1 MKHTVPTF
9 TGHKLQGRER
19 FHGLEISIENERG
32 SIRSGTDPSG
42 HEWAT
47 FMAHKY
53 GYIRGTVGTDG
64 DHVDVYLGPDR
75 TSEMAYIVHQRDPKT
90 KRYDEDKIM
99 LGFSTEEKAR
109 EAFKRQYDRRGF
121 LGPITAVTI
130 EELKRMLKTSKG
142 KKLEKAIPIVPI
154 AILEKASKDKK
165 SGSLMCD
172 EKGKW
177 YYYSKSKGWQPLN
190 EVEGFNPDG
199 DEKLE
204 KAAKRYYSPDEIKAR
219 GMRWVTINGAHVL
232 IQGVGDG
239 EGYVVV
245 GGAGGKL
252 NHFKIDRLMSEEEY
266 ADRQK
271 RRKEQRNREE
281 VRSITKE
288 DLAEERR
295 KTREQRKARKAIK
308 QAYQQEV
315 SRIVGEDLSALIEE
329 SEMKA
334 MQEKAEERAA
344 KRLNRERV
352 APKGERSKK
361 EEKAVEQEMEKATKK
376 KKQAVAKSLEHK
388 AMETLANQFSS
399 SDEFGSQKE
408 IDPATREDIME
419 VLDEEKS
426 KEILKAKR
434 EMKKKLKEVS
444 GAEAEKDY
452 ESMKVGEVFAGKDM
466 GSTDEEIME
475 EVRQNIETAKNIEFY
490 DRINPSYD
498 KIKKH
503 IDAGAAGALNG
514 VVSDAY
520 GLGAMFDENIV
531 KELGV
536 EAMARAIASKIQIDG
551 RGQAARDALV
561 DYMDKNREKT
571 VDEAMERADEA
582 IDNTIA
588 IKELAEDSEDGPAVF
603 SKQVANGYSIRHH
616 LEAQQSLGTAA
627 GSLRAAAHLVNA
639 LEDPPN
645 EIIQIDLG
653 RDLASARKRM
663 QRAGLET
670 NQYKMRKNAKGRYV
684 GEVPSSELA
693 PLFEK
698 NHEERKKDKKLDDIK
713 AHRSNTG
720 QSPSEMGLPLDPKF
734 GWKSPAQ
741 EAGFRFVREQKKSI
755 LDFEA
760 GIGKTFVSGAAIGHA
775 MANEGAKR
783 ILVAV
788 PATLK
793 EQGREE
799 LRKFLLDNYG
809 DKIRTDKQSWSPDKR
824 RSQYDLEG
832 IHIVSHDALVNDADS
847 LSKHDWDMVVADE
860 VHQMTNAKKN
870 DPGSGRYRQLEK
882 FMHKADRG
890 IAMTGT
896 PIKSNKREAHRLVR
910 LMNPNHDLG
919 SEGSFDNRHK
929 NIGHGTSAFADSE
942 REAFRQEMSR
952 YSYSQNM
959 HLPVTNTKENTKVDL
974 IPEQR
979 DAIRKAQEQYKR
991 ESDNKEKGAASRR
1004 DQNMWRVTHLTG
1016 GRNNP
1021 KFKAIVDDIRENR
1034 EGQRGLLFFSQ
1045 GTATMGASRYAKQLN
1060 EEFGE
1065 GTAVAISSSTSRKKV
1080 EKLKRRINEKN
1091 PDDPL
1096 RFLVGTET
1104 LATGHNIQGAEFIHH
1119 VDVPVSQAQAGQ
1131 QEARAYRT
1139 GQESDVVTKSFYSG
1153 DPNDINKRYN
1163 FLNTARESDV
1173 MGNPN
1178 DAATLDD
1185 GGFGVTLREFEKERT
1200 GV

>member
-1 MKHTVPTF
+1 MKHTLPTF

-42 HEWAT
+42 HEWET
-47 FMAHKY
+47 FMPHKY

-64 DHVDVYLGPDR
+64 DHVDVYIGPDR

-90 KRYDEDKIM
+90 RRYDEDKIM

-109 EAFKRQYDRRGF
+109 DAFKRQYDRRGF
-121 LGPITAVTI
+121 LGPITVVTI
-130 EELKRMLKTSKG
+130 QELKRMLKTSKG
-142 KKLEKAIPIVPI
+142 KKLEKAVPVVPI

-190 EVEGFNPDG
+190 EIEGFNPEG
-199 DEKLE
+199 NKKLE

-266 ADRQK
+266 AERQK
-271 RRKEQRNREE
+271 RRKKQRNREE
-281 VRSITKE
+281 VRAITKE

-295 KTREQRKARKAIK
+295 KQREQRKARKAIK

-315 SRIVGEDLSALIEE
+315 SQIVGEDLATLIKE
-329 SEMKA
+329 SEMAA
-334 MQEKAEERAA
+334 MQKKAEERAA
-344 KRLNRERV
+344 KRLNRERM
-352 APKGERSKK
+352 APEGERSKK
-361 EEKAVEQEMEKATKK
+361 EEKAVEQEMEKAVKK
-376 KKQAVAKSLEHK
+376 KKQAVAKSLEYK

-408 IDPATREDIME
+408 IDPATRKDIME
-419 VLDEEKS
+419 ALDEEKA

-434 EMKKKLKEVS
+434 AMKKKLKEVA

-452 ESMKVGEVFAGKDM
+452 ESMKVGEVFAGEM
-466 GSTDEEIME
+466 GYTDEEIMA
-475 EVRQNIETAKNIEFY
+475 EVKQNIETAKNIEFY
-490 DRINPSYD
+490 DRINPGYD

-514 VVSDAY
+514 IVSDAY
-520 GLGAMFDENIV
+520 GLGAMFDENVV

-536 EAMARAIASKIQIDG
+536 EAMARAIASKLQIDG

-571 VDEAMERADEA
+571 VDEAMQRADEA
-582 IDNTIA
+582 MNNTIA
-588 IKELAEDSEDGPAVF
+588 IKELAEDSEAGSAVF

-616 LEAQQSLGTAA
+616 LEAQRSLGTAA
-627 GSLRAAAHLVNA
+627 GSLRAAAHLINA

-645 EIIQIDLG
+645 EIIQVDLG
-653 RDLASARKRM
+653 RDLVSARKRM
-663 QRAGLET
+663 RRAGLSKD
-670 NQYKMRKNAKGRYV
+670 QYKMQKNANGRYV
-684 GEVPSSELA
+684 GEVPAAELA

-698 NHEERKKDKKLDDIK
+698 NHEERQKDKKLDDIK
-713 AHRSNTG
+713 AHRANTG
-720 QSPSEMGLPLDPKF
+720 ESPAEMGLPLDSKF

-741 EAGFRFVREQKKSI
+741 EAGFRFVREQKKAI

-760 GIGKTFVSGAAIGHA
+760 GIGKTFVAGAAIGHA
-775 MANEGAKR
+775 MANEGKKR

-793 EQGREE
+793 EQGGEE
-799 LRKFLLDNYG
+799 LRKFLLDNYS

-824 RSQYDLEG
+824 RSQYELEG
-832 IHIVSHDALVNDADS
+832 IHIVSHDALVNDADA
-847 LSKHDWDMVVADE
+847 LSKYDWDMVVADE

-870 DPGSGRYRQLEK
+870 DPGSARYRQLEK

-896 PIKSNKREAHRLVR
+896 PVKSHKREAHRLVR
-910 LMNPNHDLG
+910 LMNPAHDLG
-919 SEGSFDNRHK
+919 SEGSFENRHK

-942 REAFRQEMSR
+942 REAFRQEMAR
-952 YSYSQNM
+952 YSYSQNI

-979 DAIRKAQEQYKR
+979 DAIRKAQEQYKL
-991 ESDNKEKGAASRR
+991 EQEKKQKGAASRR
-1004 DQNMWRVTHLTG
+1004 DQRMWRITHLTG
-1016 GRNNP
+1016 GRSNP
-1021 KFKAIVDDIRENR
+1021 KFKAIVDDIRKNR

-1065 GTAVAISSSTSRKKV
+1065 GTAVAISSNTPRKKV
-1080 EKLKRRINEKN
+1080 EQLKRRINERN

-1104 LATGHNIQGAEFIHH
+1104 LATGHNIQGAEFVHH

-1139 GQESDVVTKSFYSG
+1139 GQESDVTTKSFYSG
-1153 DPNDINKRYN
+1153 DPNDINKRHN
-1163 FLNTARESDV
+1163 LMTKGRESDV

-1178 DAATLDD
+1178 DAATLDE
-1185 GGFGVTLREFEKERT
+1185 GGFGVTLRAFEQERT